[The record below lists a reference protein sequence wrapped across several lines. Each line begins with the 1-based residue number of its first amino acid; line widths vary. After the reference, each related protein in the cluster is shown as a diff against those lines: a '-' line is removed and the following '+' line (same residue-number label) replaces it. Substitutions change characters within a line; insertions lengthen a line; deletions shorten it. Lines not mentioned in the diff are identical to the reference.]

1 MDEKKFISFII
12 PAYNAEQTIKRCLE
26 SISFIS
32 RNDMEVLV
40 IDDGSEDDTSKICNN
55 LKDSRIHIISQ
66 KNRKFFNFFQ
76 KNACIFFEGMIVYR
90 SR

>member
-40 IDDGSEDDTSKICNN
+40 IDDGSEDDTSKIQEFILYHKKTLEFHLLEIME
-55 LKDSRIHIISQ
+55 LKRQ
-66 KNRKFFNFFQ
+66 KENTFVLLTQ
-76 KNACIFFEGMIVYR
+76 MT
-90 SR
+90 